1 MVYFRSIKKKII
13 KFEEAL
19 DLTQELKQ
27 RSEEILDAKPVNV
40 QGQIAYDDGI
50 YYLDY
55 TLEVDLTLPSSR
67 SLKPVEYLMSIAV
80 NEAFTTDEFLKKNE
94 DLLDSDMIFTLEADW
109 ISLSESVADNILL
122 EIPLQILAEDE
133 KAGAT
138 SLPSGKNWSVLSEAD
153 YQKQKEEEV
162 DKENKSPF
170 AGLADFFSEEK
181 IKKNLIKH
189 LQQNYNYIII
199 SL

>member
-1 MVYFRSIKKKII
+1 MKWAILEVSKKKII
-13 KFEEAL
+13 KFEEEL

-27 RSEEILDAKPVNV
+27 RSEEILDAKPVKV

-67 SLKPVEYLMSIAV
+67 SLKPVEYLMAIAV

-133 KAGAT
+133 KAGAA

-153 YQKQKEEEV
+153 YHKQKEEEA

-170 AGLADFFSEEK
+170 AGLADLFSEEK
-181 IKKNLIKH
+181 N
-189 LQQNYNYIII
+189 
-199 SL
+199 

>member
-1 MVYFRSIKKKII
+1 
-13 KFEEAL
+13 
-19 DLTQELKQ
+19 
-27 RSEEILDAKPVNV
+27 
-40 QGQIAYDDGI
+40 
-50 YYLDY
+50 LDY

-94 DLLDSDMIFTLEADW
+94 DLLDSDIIFTLEADW

-138 SLPSGKNWSVLSEAD
+138 SL
-153 YQKQKEEEV
+153 
-162 DKENKSPF
+162 
-170 AGLADFFSEEK
+170 
-181 IKKNLIKH
+181 
-189 LQQNYNYIII
+189 
-199 SL
+199 

>member
-1 MVYFRSIKKKII
+1 M
-13 KFEEAL
+13 A
-19 DLTQELKQ
+19 
-27 RSEEILDAKPVNV
+27 
-40 QGQIAYDDGI
+40 
-50 YYLDY
+50 
-55 TLEVDLTLPSSR
+55 
-67 SLKPVEYLMSIAV
+67 IAV

-133 KAGAT
+133 KAGAA

-153 YQKQKEEEV
+153 YQKQKEEEA

-181 IKKNLIKH
+181 N
-189 LQQNYNYIII
+189 
-199 SL
+199 